1 MMFFPFRINDYIKN
15 GQDKIVDPTPNS
27 LYIKGKNLKDEK
39 TQDRD
44 LATADPSPKN
54 MCMKGNLSIS
64 CSTYQLSM
72 KHLKHTGLIETYR
85 FDG

>member
-1 MMFFPFRINDYIKN
+1 MIFFPFRINDYIKN
-15 GQDKIVDPTPNS
+15 GQDKIVDPTPNR

-54 MCMKGNLSIS
+54 MCMKGNLFI
-64 CSTYQLSM
+64 YQLLNLSAVY
-72 KHLKHTGLIETYR
+72 ETSEAYR
-85 FDG
+85 FD